1 MTVSCMHGE
10 TITTNKLLVVF
21 VFLLFRSF
29 SAIESKDV
37 SLVEASVTITNFQ
50 VYYVEITHNSV

>member
-29 SAIESKDV
+29 SAVESKDV
-37 SLVEASVTITNFQ
+37 SLVEESVTITKFE

>member
-1 MTVSCMHGE
+1 MTVSYMRRE
-10 TITTNKLLVVF
+10 TMTTNKLLVVF

-29 SAIESKDV
+29 SAVESEDV

-50 VYYVEITHNSV
+50 VYYVEIARNGV

>member
-1 MTVSCMHGE
+1 MTVSYMGRE
-10 TITTNKLLVVF
+10 TMTTNKLLVVF

-29 SAIESKDV
+29 SAVESKDV

-50 VYYVEITHNSV
+50 VYYVEIAHNGV